1 MNLIFLVFFM
11 QTATFESAPLG
22 EMQKFSSE
30 VGTVS
35 AGKGHAAFQQQH
47 VASGARALHVLG
59 GVEKIVHFK
68 FRKALAVQTEISFF
82 AERWTGKAPFAL
94 KIEGRSGKKW
104 VELYDGS
111 AIKVGSF
118 NAYTFMIDQAKIK
131 ELRLVCTSAEGG
143 GVLIDDF
150 SVSAPGP
157 MEFLSSATLQP
168 VLPVLVDNQVNPVT
182 TLEIEVSGN
191 IKPIVLESLRID
203 LQGTSNLT
211 DIQQI
216 DAVYLGEIVASVK
229 KPAQLQLTLPTDI
242 ELQRGKNEIHVSI
255 QLKDSASL
263 DGEVAAFIEGYQLSS
278 MKKES
283 TPQQAQPRTIK
294 RVGLALRDGGD
305 GGSNTY
311 RIPGLA
317 TTPKGTLIA
326 VYDIRWKNGGDL
338 PGDIDVGMSRST
350 DGGHHWGA
358 MKTIMDMGD
367 ARQWNHDG
375 IGDPAILVDQQN
387 GNIFVFALW
396 SHGNRGWHGSAA
408 GMSPEETGQLMM
420 TRSTDDGKTWS
431 APSNITAQL
440 KQPSWRLMLQGP
452 GRGIT
457 MRDGTLVLPMQYR
470 DSVEAGS
477 LPSSFLA
484 TSSDHG
490 KTWQSSSAPKDNTT
504 EAQVVELSDGSLMLN
519 MRDNRGGSR
528 SVYVTDDL
536 GKTWQQHST
545 SRDALREP
553 VCMASII
560 NIPGRPQTLLFS
572 NPDVSSAPRR
582 NMTLKASLDD
592 GKSWPLENQLLIDQG
607 QSAGYSCMTMIDA
620 NTVGILFEGSLS
632 HLTFMRIPLK
642 ALRLK
647 SR

>member
-1 MNLIFLVFFM
+1 
-11 QTATFESAPLG
+11 
-22 EMQKFSSE
+22 
-30 VGTVS
+30 
-35 AGKGHAAFQQQH
+35 
-47 VASGARALHVLG
+47 
-59 GVEKIVHFK
+59 
-68 FRKALAVQTEISFF
+68 
-82 AERWTGKAPFAL
+82 
-94 KIEGRSGKKW
+94 
-104 VELYDGS
+104 
-111 AIKVGSF
+111 
-118 NAYTFMIDQAKIK
+118 
-131 ELRLVCTSAEGG
+131 
-143 GVLIDDF
+143 
-150 SVSAPGP
+150 
-157 MEFLSSATLQP
+157 
-168 VLPVLVDNQVNPVT
+168 
-182 TLEIEVSGN
+182 
-191 IKPIVLESLRID
+191 
-203 LQGTSNLT
+203 
-211 DIQQI
+211 
-216 DAVYLGEIVASVK
+216 
-229 KPAQLQLTLPTDI
+229 
-242 ELQRGKNEIHVSI
+242 
-255 QLKDSASL
+255 
-263 DGEVAAFIEGYQLSS
+263 
-278 MKKES
+278 
-283 TPQQAQPRTIK
+283 
-294 RVGLALRDGGD
+294 
-305 GGSNTY
+305 
-311 RIPGLA
+311 
-317 TTPKGTLIA
+317 
-326 VYDIRWKNGGDL
+326 
-338 PGDIDVGMSRST
+338 
-350 DGGHHWGA
+350 
-358 MKTIMDMGD
+358 
-367 ARQWNHDG
+367 
-375 IGDPAILVDQQN
+375 
-387 GNIFVFALW
+387 
-396 SHGNRGWHGSAA
+396 
-408 GMSPEETGQLMM
+408 
-420 TRSTDDGKTWS
+420 
-431 APSNITAQL
+431 
-440 KQPSWRLMLQGP
+440 MLQGP

-642 ALRLK
+642 ALHLK